1 MRGRSWEDEKDIP
14 PTDAAAVGTLLQGC
28 FLESTKVQDECI
40 CYPPLGFLKCFKSG
54 RPRSDQENITECK
67 KIKGVEISFQH
78 LSPWGHSS
86 GTFLPANTLW
96 EKPTSGSQAG
106 KAAELVS
113 LVTSGPGHTD
123 GESLRAAQAHIHRSG
138 QQHRVVTAKP
148 MIPRNATVHGIL

>member
-1 MRGRSWEDEKDIP
+1 MRGRSWEDEKDIL

-78 LSPWGHSS
+78 LSQGDIWIKLL
-86 GTFLPANTLW
+86 FVYEW
-96 EKPTSGSQAG
+96 KPVYFIEIQTC
-106 KAAELVS
+106 KLMN
-113 LVTSGPGHTD
+113 LFT
-123 GESLRAAQAHIHRSG
+123 
-138 QQHRVVTAKP
+138 
-148 MIPRNATVHGIL
+148 